1 VGVRQRIIA
10 MVECGALKPGERVG
24 AERDLAERLGVSR
37 STLRQALASLESA
50 GVLRRVPGRS
60 GGIFVAPGKV
70 DRDLSRI
77 VGVPTLLRDQGF
89 TAGSRVVSVGVSVA
103 GPEAADALGI
113 DAEDFVVDLVRI
125 RLADGS
131 PISLEHARLPADL
144 VPGLPERDL
153 SGSIYELIDRAYG
166 LRPDTA
172 TETMEVVGASALEA
186 SILGVEAGAPLL
198 SITRT
203 TQDAGGR
210 SFEYS
215 RDLFRSDRTR
225 ISVRVQGAPSSESAR
240 LRGAESNSFRLP
252 TDLAPRPV
260 EELPDRRTAFAR
272 EDTADDLRS
281 MG

>member
-1 VGVRQRIIA
+1 MPEPATPGMGATAEGVRQRIIA
-10 MVECGALKPGERVG
+10 MVERGALKPGERLG

-50 GVLRRVPGRS
+50 GIVRRVSGRS
-60 GGIFVAPGKV
+60 GGIFLAPGKV

-89 TAGSRVVSVGVSVA
+89 TAGSRVVNVGVTVA
-103 GPEAADALGI
+103 GPESADALGI

-131 PISLEHARLPADL
+131 PISLEHARFPADL

-153 SGSIYELIDRAYG
+153 SGSIYELIDKAYG

-186 SILGVEAGAPLL
+186 SILGIEPGAPLL

-210 SFEYS
+210 PFEYS

-240 LRGAESNSFRLP
+240 LRGR
-252 TDLAPRPV
+252 RV
-260 EELPDRRTAFAR
+260 ELVPPPD
-272 EDTADDLRS
+272 
-281 MG
+281 